1 MYINVLMATEQESVA
16 AINAA
21 IRQGIAENT
30 VEQLMNSE
38 AQLPLVYPTAAN
50 LYQSELFSLQS
61 SSKVSF
67 LDETVDEKE
76 YVINSVLLT

>member
-1 MYINVLMATEQESVA
+1 MYMIVLVATEQESVA

-30 VEQLMNSE
+30 VEELMNPE
-38 AQLPLVYPTAAN
+38 AQMPLVYPNAAT
-50 LYQSELFSLQS
+50 LYQSELFHLQN

-67 LDETVDEKE
+67 LDF
-76 YVINSVLLT
+76 NA